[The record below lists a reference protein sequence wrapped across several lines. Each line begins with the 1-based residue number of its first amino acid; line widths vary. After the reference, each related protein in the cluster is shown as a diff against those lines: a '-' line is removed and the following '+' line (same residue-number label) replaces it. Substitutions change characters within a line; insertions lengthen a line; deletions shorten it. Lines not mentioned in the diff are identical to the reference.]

1 MISSYYVM
9 IGCVKLTLHNSKYC
23 HSEDLHD
30 LDVLTNDY
38 MPFSPSQIS
47 VKHVRKL
54 PVNITVHRR
63 LQYPQ
68 RNICDLC

>member
-38 MPFSPSQIS
+38 MHFSPYLIGYQSLEQKKAS
-47 VKHVRKL
+47 
-54 PVNITVHRR
+54 TT
-63 LQYPQ
+63 
-68 RNICDLC
+68 